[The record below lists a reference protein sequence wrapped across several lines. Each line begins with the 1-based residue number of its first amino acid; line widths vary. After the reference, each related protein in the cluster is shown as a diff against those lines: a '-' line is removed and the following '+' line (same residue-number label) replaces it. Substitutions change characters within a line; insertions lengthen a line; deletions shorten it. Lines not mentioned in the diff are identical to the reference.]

1 MKKVIRWLSPFF
13 LGVVMFNFIR
23 LVTDLPR
30 NDDFWPHSK
39 IQHIQALCIIVFFSY
54 VLDYRMRITIT
65 KKLSQPKQ
73 YIFKEYL
80 TLTAVLF
87 LVQNLIMIIGSLTG
101 FLIIGN
107 GINDY
112 IIANVICIPMYL
124 LYYTIIRNDMIAA
137 RYHEQTLQLEKVKV
151 GQLDMELKF
160 LKSQYHP
167 HFLFNALNTIYFQ
180 TEASNTQARTSIE
193 LLSELLRYQLY
204 DIQKTVT
211 LKQEMNYTQAYIRFQ
226 QMRMSER
233 LQLTQFYD
241 EGMDNQEIHPLLFQ
255 PLIEN
260 AFKYVSGEYW
270 INFRFELNGNEVIF
284 RVENSL
290 NWKGRPTK
298 GKQGIGIE
306 NLKRRLNLLYP
317 AKYQLTI
324 TPADDVFTAELKI
337 KL

>member
-1 MKKVIRWLSPFF
+1 MKKVMRWLSPLI

-124 LYYTIIRNDMIAA
+124 LYYAIIRNDMIAA
-137 RYHEQTLQLEKVKV
+137 RYHEQTLQLEKTKV
-151 GQLDMELKF
+151 EQLDMELKF

-180 TEASNTQARTSIE
+180 TEAGNTQARTSIE

-317 AKYQLTI
+317 ARYQLTI

>member
-54 VLDYRMRITIT
+54 VLDYRMRITIA

-101 FLIIGN
+101 ILIIGN

-180 TEASNTQARTSIE
+180 TEAGNTQARTSIE

-255 PLIEN
+255 PLVEN

-317 AKYQLTI
+317 ARYQLTI

>member
-180 TEASNTQARTSIE
+180 TEAGNTQARTSIE

-233 LQLTQFYD
+233 LRLTQFYD

-290 NWKGRPTK
+290 NWKGKPTK
-298 GKQGIGIE
+298 AKQGIGIE

-317 AKYQLTI
+317 ARYQLTI

>member
-1 MKKVIRWLSPFF
+1 M
-13 LGVVMFNFIR
+13 
-23 LVTDLPR
+23 
-30 NDDFWPHSK
+30 
-39 IQHIQALCIIVFFSY
+39 
-54 VLDYRMRITIT
+54 
-65 KKLSQPKQ
+65 
-73 YIFKEYL
+73 
-80 TLTAVLF
+80 
-87 LVQNLIMIIGSLTG
+87 
-101 FLIIGN
+101 GN

-112 IIANVICIPMYL
+112 IIANVIYIPLFL
-124 LYYTIIRNDMIAA
+124 LYYAIIRNDMIAA

-180 TEASNTQARTSIE
+180 TEAGNTQARTSIE

-290 NWKGRPTK
+290 NWKGKPTK

-317 AKYQLTI
+317 ARYQLTI

>member
-180 TEASNTQARTSIE
+180 TEAGNTQARTSIE

-255 PLIEN
+255 PLVEN

-270 INFRFELNGNEVIF
+270 INFCFELSGNELTF
-284 RVENSL
+284 RVGNSL
-290 NWKGRPTK
+290 SWKGRPTK
-298 GKQGIGIE
+298 TKQGIGIE

-317 AKYQLTI
+317 ARYQLTI

>member
-180 TEASNTQARTSIE
+180 TEAGNTQARTSIE

-233 LQLTQFYD
+233 LRLTQFYD
-241 EGMDNQEIHPLLFQ
+241 EGVDNQEIHPLLFQ
-255 PLIEN
+255 PLVEN
-260 AFKYVSGEYW
+260 AFKYVGGEYW
-270 INFRFELNGNEVIF
+270 INFRFELSGNEVIF

-317 AKYQLTI
+317 ARYQLTI

>member
-1 MKKVIRWLSPFF
+1 
-13 LGVVMFNFIR
+13 
-23 LVTDLPR
+23 
-30 NDDFWPHSK
+30 
-39 IQHIQALCIIVFFSY
+39 
-54 VLDYRMRITIT
+54 
-65 KKLSQPKQ
+65 
-73 YIFKEYL
+73 
-80 TLTAVLF
+80 
-87 LVQNLIMIIGSLTG
+87 
-101 FLIIGN
+101 
-107 GINDY
+107 
-112 IIANVICIPMYL
+112 
-124 LYYTIIRNDMIAA
+124 
-137 RYHEQTLQLEKVKV
+137 
-151 GQLDMELKF
+151 MELKF

-233 LQLTQFYD
+233 LRLTQFYD

-260 AFKYVSGEYW
+260 AFKYVGGEYW
-270 INFRFELNGNEVIF
+270 INFRFELNGNELTF

-290 NWKGRPTK
+290 NWKSKPTNT
-298 GKQGIGIE
+298 KQGIGIE

-317 AKYQLTI
+317 ARYQLTI

>member
-54 VLDYRMRITIT
+54 VLDYRMRITIA

-180 TEASNTQARTSIE
+180 TEAGNTQARTSIE

-233 LQLTQFYD
+233 LRLTQFYD

-255 PLIEN
+255 PLVEN

-270 INFRFELNGNEVIF
+270 INFRFELNGNELTF

-290 NWKGRPTK
+290 NWKSKPMNT
-298 GKQGIGIE
+298 KQGIGIE

-317 AKYQLTI
+317 ARYQLTI

>member
-1 MKKVIRWLSPFF
+1 MKKVIRWLSPLI

-233 LQLTQFYD
+233 LRLTQFYD

-255 PLIEN
+255 PLVEN
-260 AFKYVSGEYW
+260 AFKYVGGEYW

-290 NWKGRPTK
+290 NWKSKPMNT
-298 GKQGIGIE
+298 KQGIGI
-306 NLKRRLNLLYP
+306 
-317 AKYQLTI
+317 
-324 TPADDVFTAELKI
+324 
-337 KL
+337 

>member
-54 VLDYRMRITIT
+54 VLDYRMRITIA

-124 LYYTIIRNDMIAA
+124 LYYAIIRNDMIAA
-137 RYHEQTLQLEKVKV
+137 RYHEQTLQLEKTKV
-151 GQLDMELKF
+151 EQLDMELKF

-233 LQLTQFYD
+233 LRLTQFYD

-270 INFRFELNGNEVIF
+270 INFRFELNGNELTF
-284 RVENSL
+284 RVGNSL
-290 NWKGRPTK
+290 SWKGRPTK
-298 GKQGIGIE
+298 TKQGIGIE
-306 NLKRRLNLLYP
+306 NLKRRLNLLYS
-317 AKYQLTI
+317 ARYQLTI

>member
-180 TEASNTQARTSIE
+180 TEAGNTQARTSIE

-233 LQLTQFYD
+233 LRLTQFYD

-290 NWKGRPTK
+290 NWKGKPTK

-317 AKYQLTI
+317 ARYQLTI

>member
-137 RYHEQTLQLEKVKV
+137 RYHEQSLQLEKVKV

-233 LQLTQFYD
+233 LRLTQFYD

-317 AKYQLTI
+317 ARYQLTI

>member
-1 MKKVIRWLSPFF
+1 MKKVMRWLSPLI
-13 LGVVMFNFIR
+13 LGVVMFNLIR
-23 LVTDLPR
+23 LVTDLPK
-30 NDDFWPHSK
+30 NDDFWANSK
-39 IQHIQALCIIVFFSY
+39 IQHMQALCVIIFICY
-54 VLDYRMRITIT
+54 LIDYKIRTMIAKR
-65 KKLSQPKQ
+65 LSQPKQ
-73 YIFKEYL
+73 HVFKEYL

-87 LVQNLIMIIGSLTG
+87 LVQNLTIIIGSLIG
-101 FLIIGN
+101 ILYIGN
-107 GINDY
+107 GINDF
-112 IIANVICIPMYL
+112 IIANVVCIPLFL
-124 LYYTIIRNDMIAA
+124 LYYAIIRNDMIAA
-137 RYHEQTLQLEKVKV
+137 RYHEQTLQLEKTKV

-241 EGMDNQEIHPLLFQ
+241 EEMDNQEIHPLLFQ
-255 PLIEN
+255 PLVEN

-270 INFRFELNGNEVIF
+270 INFRFELNGNELTF

-290 NWKGRPTK
+290 NWKSKPMNT
-298 GKQGIGIE
+298 KQGIGIE

-317 AKYQLTI
+317 ARYQLTI

>member
-1 MKKVIRWLSPFF
+1 MKKVMRWLSPLI

-317 AKYQLTI
+317 ARYQLTI

>member
-1 MKKVIRWLSPFF
+1 MKKVMRWLSPLI

-180 TEASNTQARTSIE
+180 TEAGNTQARTSIE

-233 LQLTQFYD
+233 LRLTQFYD

-255 PLIEN
+255 PLVEN

-290 NWKGRPTK
+290 NWKGKPTK

-317 AKYQLTI
+317 ARYQLTI

>member
-1 MKKVIRWLSPFF
+1 
-13 LGVVMFNFIR
+13 
-23 LVTDLPR
+23 
-30 NDDFWPHSK
+30 
-39 IQHIQALCIIVFFSY
+39 
-54 VLDYRMRITIT
+54 
-65 KKLSQPKQ
+65 
-73 YIFKEYL
+73 
-80 TLTAVLF
+80 
-87 LVQNLIMIIGSLTG
+87 
-101 FLIIGN
+101 
-107 GINDY
+107 
-112 IIANVICIPMYL
+112 MYL

-180 TEASNTQARTSIE
+180 TEAGNTQARTSIE

-233 LQLTQFYD
+233 LRLTQFYD

-270 INFRFELNGNEVIF
+270 IKFRFELNGNEVIF

-317 AKYQLTI
+317 ARYQLTI

>member
-180 TEASNTQARTSIE
+180 TEAGNTQARTSIE

-317 AKYQLTI
+317 ARYQLTI

>member
-233 LQLTQFYD
+233 LRLTQFYD

-290 NWKGRPTK
+290 NRKGRPTK

-317 AKYQLTI
+317 ARYQLTI

>member
-137 RYHEQTLQLEKVKV
+137 RYHEQSLQLEKVKV

-317 AKYQLTI
+317 ARYQLTI

>member
-180 TEASNTQARTSIE
+180 TEAGNTQARTSIE

-233 LQLTQFYD
+233 LRLTQFYD

-255 PLIEN
+255 PLVEN
-260 AFKYVSGEYW
+260 AFKYVGGEYW

-290 NWKGRPTK
+290 NWKGKPTNT
-298 GKQGIGIE
+298 KQGIGIE

-317 AKYQLTI
+317 ARYQLTI

>member
-1 MKKVIRWLSPFF
+1 MKKVMRWLSPLI

-30 NDDFWPHSK
+30 NDDFWAHSK
-39 IQHIQALCIIVFFSY
+39 MQHLQALGVSVLFCY
-54 VLDYRMRITIT
+54 VLDYRIRITIA
-65 KKLSQPKQ
+65 KKLSQPKPF
-73 YIFKEYL
+73 IFKEYL
-80 TLTAVLF
+80 TLTVGLFVVLNLVLF
-87 LVQNLIMIIGSLTG
+87 IGSLTG
-101 FLIIGN
+101 ILYMGN

-112 IIANVICIPMYL
+112 IIANVIYIPLFL
-124 LYYTIIRNDMIAA
+124 LYYAIIRNDMIAA
-137 RYHEQTLQLEKVKV
+137 RYHEQTLQLEKTKV

-180 TEASNTQARTSIE
+180 TEAGNTQARTSIE

-255 PLIEN
+255 PLVEN
-260 AFKYVSGEYW
+260 AFKYVGGEYW

-290 NWKGRPTK
+290 NWKSKPMNT
-298 GKQGIGIE
+298 KQGIGIE

-317 AKYQLTI
+317 ARYQLTI